1 MSLDEHYLVMPATVI
16 LYLASYQRFNAL
28 EK

>member
-1 MSLDEHYLVMPATVI
+1 MSLDKHYLVMPTTVI